1 MVVAWYALNVTR
13 SRNALDFAAALLQ
26 LRVKPSAGYTVV
38 SVQAVEHPRV
48 RPDKLRLIS
57 GTVEKHGLY
66 DKSAAS
72 S

>member
-13 SRNALDFAAALLQ
+13 NQSERNFAAALLQ

-38 SVQAVEHPRV
+38 SVQAAEHLRV